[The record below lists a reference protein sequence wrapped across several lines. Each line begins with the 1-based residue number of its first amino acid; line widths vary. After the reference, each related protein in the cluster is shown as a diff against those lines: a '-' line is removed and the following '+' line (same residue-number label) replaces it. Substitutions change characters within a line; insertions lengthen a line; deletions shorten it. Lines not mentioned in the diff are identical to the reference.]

1 MLRKLYQGAAM
12 VTALFLLIACGA
24 SQKNHQRRLILQGAD
39 SISGISIE
47 DPTLLIK
54 KNDLLSIIIH
64 SDNQEATEIYNQNM
78 GATSTV
84 GAGGAN
90 NLLLMGRGYQVD
102 DAGMIYLH
110 TIGLIKAEGKT
121 KATLAKEI
129 RDSLAPYL
137 KQPYVTVRF
146 ANHRLTI
153 LGEVLKPG
161 VIEMPDQKISILDAI
176 GLAGDLTQ
184 FGRRDNVLVV
194 REVDGKKVTGRIN
207 IGNASLYQ
215 SPYYYLQQNDLV
227 YIEPTR
233 NKPTGNE
240 QVLSRNLTI
249 ITSVVSVVALI
260 ITLISR

>member
-1 MLRKLYQGAAM
+1 MSLRLW
-12 VTALFLLIACGA
+12 ALCFIVIQASIFSGCGA
-24 SQKNHQRRLILQGAD
+24 SSKNHQRRLILQDAD
-39 SISGISIE
+39 SISGILIE

-78 GATSTV
+78 GANSSV
-84 GAGGAN
+84 GSGGAN

-102 DAGMIYLH
+102 DDGMIYLH
-110 TIGLIKAEGKT
+110 TVGLIKAEGKT
-121 KATLAKEI
+121 KSVLAREI
-129 RDSLAPYL
+129 KDSLMPYL

-153 LGEVLKPG
+153 LGEVMKPG

-194 REVDGKKVTGRIN
+194 REVEGKKITGRIN
-207 IGNASLYQ
+207 LGNATLYE

-227 YIEPTR
+227 YIEPSR

-260 ITLISR
+260 ISLISR

>member
-1 MLRKLYQGAAM
+1 MNLKLLSLCFF
-12 VTALFLLIACGA
+12 VTLILFLAGCGA
-24 SQKNHQRRLILQGAD
+24 TLKNHQRRLILQGAD

-54 KNDLLSIIIH
+54 KNDLLSIVIH

-78 GATSTV
+78 GATTSV
-84 GAGGAN
+84 GSGGAN

-102 DAGMIYLH
+102 EAGMIYLH

-121 KATLAKEI
+121 KAVLAREI
-129 RDSLAPYL
+129 RDLLIPYL

-153 LGEVLKPG
+153 LGEVMKPG
-161 VIEMPDQKISILDAI
+161 MIEMPDQKISILDAI

-227 YIEPTR
+227 YIEPNR

-249 ITSVVSVVALI
+249 ITS
-260 ITLISR
+260 